1 MGAWVCAGHGRDFRL
16 WGSALA
22 GRRLTG
28 VRELV
33 VQAPGALL
41 AVRESRLEGE
51 PLVLLHG
58 GPGVPDSMQTTIAPL
73 LPQMRHIS
81 FDQRGTG
88 SSRCTDGR
96 YGIGAYLADM
106 EAIREDLGIWS
117 WHVLGHSWGGLL
129 AQAYTAGHGDRV
141 RSLVLSSSSLG
152 VGSDWTLTKRE
163 AFRTSRRRA
172 GLLGTVRLYGY
183 GSGLGA
189 PGRVRTWAMRHVM
202 TETWH
207 NYFPDARR
215 APDPDQRWLAGCSA
229 GAMIGTDRAV
239 SRADPAVLDGL
250 SAYAGPVMVLY
261 GAHDIFGTSTG
272 VVRRRF
278 PQAVQVTLEDSG
290 HLHWLQNRAGYR
302 QALRQFYSAHLQ
314 SPV

>member
-1 MGAWVCAGHGRDFRL
+1 MTMFERRSERSIWFTRVCDRVDCERGVRGRAVSRWRASPTREPAVGAWVCAGHGRDFRL

-22 GRRLTG
+22 GRRLAG

-152 VGSDWTLTKRE
+152 VGHRLE
-163 AFRTSRRRA
+163 ADQA
-172 GLLGTVRLYGY
+172 GGV
-183 GSGLGA
+183 
-189 PGRVRTWAMRHVM
+189 
-202 TETWH
+202 
-207 NYFPDARR
+207 PDQPPARR
-215 APDPDQRWLAGCSA
+215 AVGHSALVWLRVAAGRARSGPWLGDAACHDRDLAQLFPRAPA
-229 GAMIGTDRAV
+229 GT
-239 SRADPAVLDGL
+239 
-250 SAYAGPVMVLY
+250 
-261 GAHDIFGTSTG
+261 
-272 VVRRRF
+272 
-278 PQAVQVTLEDSG
+278 
-290 HLHWLQNRAGYR
+290 
-302 QALRQFYSAHLQ
+302 
-314 SPV
+314 